1 MSLVLMAVLLSDLGP
16 AKQIKMLKVPSE
28 VYWASYRASG
38 AKLCNRSLR
47 EDQERRFDKRFGSR
61 VSKLISAI
69 AAKGDK
75 KSQDDELIVP
85 SGCIAYRDRQAARKV
100 LSRALDDF
108 EPILAEMERRYGIS
122 NQ

>member
-16 AKQIKMLKVPSE
+16 AKQIEMLKVPSE

-38 AKLCNRSLR
+38 AKLCNHNLR
-47 EDQERRFDKRFGSR
+47 ENQERRFDKRFGRR

-85 SGCIAYRDRQAARKV
+85 SGCIAYRDRQAVRKG
-100 LSRALDDF
+100 LSRTLDDF
-108 EPILAEMERRYGIS
+108 EPILVEMKRRYGIS
-122 NQ
+122 EQ